1 MKNIVID
8 IFGPVNDIII
18 LIGVEI
24 KHMPKFRRGTVAYD
38 YLYLGYDRSQT
49 FLDMEMECVID
60 YFPQGCFMTRV
71 TLPETNS
78 IRSGKAFA
86 ITNDR
91 VMTHQNSL
99 VFLQCITLIML
110 TCILC
115 ILKHFSKCSK
125 PSSLT
130 NFETIFLDAW
140 CSHVSFFIL
149 RSKLLVYML
158 MHGIGI
164 LDFFQRL

>member
-91 VMTHQNSL
+91 VMIHQNSL
-99 VFLQCITLIML
+99 VFFAVHYVNYYAYLHFMYFKTF
-110 TCILC
+110 
-115 ILKHFSKCSK
+115 LKNAANL
-125 PSSLT
+125 PVL
-130 NFETIFLDAW
+130 L
-140 CSHVSFFIL
+140 IL
-149 RSKLLVYML
+149 RRSFW
-158 MHGIGI
+158 MHGAHTFRSSYLG
-164 LDFFQRL
+164 QNY